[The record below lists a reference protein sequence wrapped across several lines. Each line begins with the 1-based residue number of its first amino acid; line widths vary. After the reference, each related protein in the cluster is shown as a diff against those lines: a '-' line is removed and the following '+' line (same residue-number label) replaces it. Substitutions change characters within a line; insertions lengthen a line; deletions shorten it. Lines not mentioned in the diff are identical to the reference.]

1 MKISYRWLKDYVDF
15 SESPEEL
22 AQILTSIGLEVEWI
36 EKIEAVR
43 GGLKGVVVGE
53 VKTCTKHPNAD
64 NLTLTTVDVG
74 GAELLNIVC
83 GAPNVAIGQKV
94 PVATIGTT
102 LYFNDQ
108 EITLKKTKI
117 RGELSEG
124 MICAE
129 DELGLGSSH
138 EGIMVLN
145 PNATVGMPAA
155 DYFNLEDDYQLEI
168 GLTPNRIDAAS
179 HFGVARDLAAYLGMR
194 GKAKAIRPSVDG
206 FKVDNNSL
214 HIPIEI
220 VNPEACPRYSGVTIS
235 NVEVGPS
242 PQWLV
247 KKLRAIGLNPINN
260 VVDVTNFVL
269 HEIGQP
275 LHAFDADK
283 IEGKKVIVKPL
294 PANTPFI
301 TLDGMERK
309 LHCEDLMI
317 CNASEGMCIAG
328 VFGGTKSGVTEAT
341 KNIFLESAHFS
352 PTWVRRTAKRHGLNT
367 DASFRFERGS
377 DPSITVWALKR
388 AAMLIKEVAG
398 GQISSDIIDVYPNK
412 IEEGKV
418 ELSLDYVT
426 RLVGKELPIET
437 IRTILNLLDINI
449 ISENNGMLDLSIPT
463 YRVDVTRPAD
473 VVEEIL
479 RIYGFN
485 NVEFTERV
493 NSTLSH
499 SEYPEMHKVINLI
512 SVSLSGNGFN
522 EIMCNSLTKKAYYKD
537 LTTYP
542 ENNAAEIINPLSS
555 DLNAMRQTLLF
566 GGLES
571 ILFNINHRKPNLKL
585 YEWGNCYRVCQ
596 ENKSESNPLKAYS
609 EELMLGIWLTGNI
622 NEESWLVK
630 PEEVSFYHMKGF
642 LNGIFHKLG
651 ISDGDISTAEAPNDL
666 FEFGIKLMLNGKLL
680 GHYGFVAEKIL
691 KEMDIKQ
698 TILYAEIRWDIAF
711 NFARKAK
718 VSFTEIAKYPEV
730 RRDLALLLDIGITF
744 DQIKDLAH
752 KTERKLI
759 KHINLFDVY
768 QGAKLGEGKKSY
780 AVSFTLQ
787 DENKTLTDKQIDG
800 TMQRLIQVF
809 VKELGAQI
817 R

>member
-138 EGIMVLN
+138 AGIMVLN

-179 HFGVARDLAAYLGMR
+179 HFGVARDLAAYLGQR
-194 GKAKAIRPSVDG
+194 GNAKATRPSVDD

-220 VNPEACPRYSGVTIS
+220 VNLEACPRYSGVTIS

-260 VVDVTNFVL
+260 VVDVTNYVL

-275 LHAFDADK
+275 LHAFDADM

-309 LHCEDLMI
+309 LHGEDLMI

-341 KNIFLESAHFS
+341 KNVFLESAHFS

-418 ELSLDYVT
+418 ELSSDYVT

-437 IRTILNLLDINI
+437 ICTILNLLDISI
-449 ISENNGMLDLSIPT
+449 ISENNGVLGLSIPT

-537 LTTYP
+537 LVTYP

-585 YEWGNCYRVCQ
+585 YEWGNCYRFYQ
-596 ENKSESNPLKAYS
+596 ENKNKSNPLKAYS

-651 ISDGDISTAEAPNDL
+651 ISDGDISTAEAPNNL

-698 TILYAEIRWDIAF
+698 PVLYAEIRWDIAF

-730 RRDLALLLDIGITF
+730 RRDLALLLDIDITF

-768 QGAKLGEGKKSY
+768 QGAKLGEEKKSY